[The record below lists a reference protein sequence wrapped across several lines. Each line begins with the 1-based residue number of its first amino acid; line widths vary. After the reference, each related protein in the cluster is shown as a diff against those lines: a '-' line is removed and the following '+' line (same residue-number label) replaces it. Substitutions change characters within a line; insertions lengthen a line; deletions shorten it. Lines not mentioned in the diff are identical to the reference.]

1 MESQKCPNCN
11 ANMILKNN
19 RDGTTS
25 YLCQYCGNKI
35 DIQPKTFA
43 DKLFVMSKR
52 AINAY
57 NEYKDPLSKLP
68 TEEELAR
75 MSPKERKRAE
85 REIKYQ
91 QAIARARRR

>member
-1 MESQKCPNCN
+1 MENQKCPNCS
-11 ANMILKNN
+11 ANMILINN

-25 YLCQYCGNKI
+25 YKCEYCGNI
-35 DIQPKTFA
+35 ISIQPESLTE
-43 DKLFVMSKR
+43 KLFVMTKR

-68 TEEELAR
+68 TEEELSR

-85 REIKYQ
+85 REIRYQ
-91 QAIARARRR
+91 QAVARARRR